1 VPRAAQKLY
10 DVAFERGLIP
20 NRVTAEFVR

>member
-20 NRVTAEFVR
+20 ERITADFVR